1 MKNKIILFITVI
13 LFAFSSCS
21 DSFLNLS
28 DSSTL
33 SPDNFPTTM
42 EHMESLVT
50 ACYAQVIH
58 INLYGAL
65 ALNKGAFVS
74 DHTVD
79 MAWTTD
85 EHWSKQAQNQLE
97 PNNGNVYTL
106 WEAYY
111 KVVSATNTL
120 LDCLDKFGRS
130 DLSDAQLERLG
141 QMQGEAL
148 FWRGWAHQQ
157 LVQYWG
163 EGYPCNGDGEKLGI
177 PLRLEASMTPS
188 TLRAK
193 RNTVNEVYNQIWE
206 DYKAALG
213 LLPEKWND
221 DNLGRPTSWTVKSYM
236 GQLSLY
242 RGDWASTKTIL
253 KDIIDNGPYELL
265 AFDQYKDMFND
276 KQIKFNKES
285 IMELNFIKGHTP
297 GGYGNWAGAVSQMHS
312 SLIAHC
318 YRYGRDTK
326 QGGWSNLFFHDSNI
340 ERFGSDPRLKICALE
355 PGTEVIAE
363 GKATTVAK
371 YVLDVTSTTTKGWS
385 VGKYNPVTYVP
396 NEVSL
401 ACGINIY
408 LMRLA
413 DVYLMYAEA
422 CLRSQDETTAKEY
435 INKVRRRA
443 YDKPITL
450 PSDIDIASS
459 GDALWNDLRE
469 ERFKEFCG
477 EGVQH
482 WCGVCRWKTLKDE
495 LEKWYPKTLA
505 GPTVYDD
512 CDLYY
517 PIPLFEMQNNPEM
530 EQSTGY

>member
-1 MKNKIILFITVI
+1 MKNKIIVFITAV
-13 LFAFSSCS
+13 LFSSCA
-21 DSFLNLS
+21 DSFLDLS

-33 SPDNFPTTM
+33 SPDNFPVTM
-42 EHMESLVT
+42 DHMESLST

-58 INLYGAL
+58 INLYGCMAL
-65 ALNKGAFVS
+65 TKGAFVS

-97 PNNGNVYTL
+97 PNNGNVATL
-106 WEAYY
+106 WDAYY
-111 KVVSATNTL
+111 KVVSAANTL
-120 LDCLDKFGRS
+120 LDCIDNFKKDGLTDVQLKR
-130 DLSDAQLERLG
+130 LS
-141 QMQGEAL
+141 QMKGEGL

-163 EGYPCNGDGEKLGI
+163 EGYPCNGDGDKLGV
-177 PLRLEASMTPS
+177 PLRLSASMTPAS
-188 TLRAK
+188 LKAK
-193 RNTVNEVYNQIWE
+193 RNTVDEVYSQVLT
-206 DYKAALG
+206 DYKNAVD
-213 LLPEKWND
+213 LLPEKWD
-221 DNLGRPTSWTVKSYM
+221 DSNLGRPTKWAVQSYI
-236 GQLSLY
+236 GQLNLY
-242 RGDWASTKTIL
+242 KGDWKASKDIL
-253 KDIIDNGPYELL
+253 KDVIDKSGYQLL
-265 AFDQYKDMFND
+265 PFEDYKNMFND
-276 KQIKFNKES
+276 NQIKFNKES
-285 IMELNFIKGHTP
+285 ILELNFIKGHTP

-340 ERFGSDPRLKICALE
+340 ERFGDDPRLKICAIE
-355 PGTEVIAE
+355 PGTEVIVE
-363 GKATTVAK
+363 GKATQVSR
-371 YVLDVTSTTTKGWS
+371 YLLDVTSPETKGWS

-396 NEVSL
+396 NEVKL

-422 CLRSQDETTAKEY
+422 CLRDGDESTAREY

-443 YDKPITL
+443 YDKPTEVA
-450 PSDIDIASS
+450 SDIDITTS
-459 GDALWNDLRE
+459 GDALWNDLHE

-482 WCGVCRWKTLKDE
+482 WCDVCRWKTLKDE
-495 LEKWYPKTLA
+495 LVKWYPKTLA
-505 GPTVYDD
+505 GATIYDD
-512 CDLYY
+512 YDLYY
-517 PIPLFEMQNNPEM
+517 PIPLSEMQNNPEM
-530 EQSTGY
+530 VQSRGYK